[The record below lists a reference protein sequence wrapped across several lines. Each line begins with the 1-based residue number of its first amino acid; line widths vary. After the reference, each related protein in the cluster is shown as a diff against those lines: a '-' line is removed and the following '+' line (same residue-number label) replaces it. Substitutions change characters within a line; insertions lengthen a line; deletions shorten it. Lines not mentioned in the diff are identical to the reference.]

1 MSLSKLRKPLS
12 LASSRSPKTKR
23 AHRTLDVDESLSVV
37 EVSPAKGAPINNT
50 PTAWRKNSD
59 HQRFRKLDSP
69 KEAKI
74 KHSSDGFER
83 EEARIGVLGRRRRM
97 DSIDH
102 NIGSLELTQSR
113 APAKKVE
120 GPTWARGQKKNQ
132 VSTVTKSWNKT
143 QHFANSIFQI
153 DLEENVEPVQSKQSK
168 PDGQGPR
175 GLCKRRI
182 GELISDDD
190 DDDDEVEL
198 MNLAVPSVATE
209 RHSTPSGADIGTVTT
224 LHAKHGK
231 RFPHI
236 SDTDEPVV
244 LLASPGDNEHEATY
258 ISDGDEPVIL
268 LGPPGESEN
277 DAALATIPRTDTPEY
292 GEHVEEA
299 VGQLPPK
306 EWMLNVRDYDKDAL
320 ALRPDSREWTREVE
334 IADTSPRK

>member
-37 EVSPAKGAPINNT
+37 EVSPAKGAPFNNT

-59 HQRFRKLDSP
+59 HHRFRELDSP

-83 EEARIGVLGRRRRM
+83 EEARIGVLGRRRRV

-102 NIGSLELTQSR
+102 NIGSLELTQS

-132 VSTVTKSWNKT
+132 VSTVTKSWNNT
-143 QHFANSIFQI
+143 QHFAHSIFQI
-153 DLEENVEPVQSKQSK
+153 DFEENVEPVQSKHSNPDSQS
-168 PDGQGPR
+168 PR
-175 GLCKRRI
+175 VLCKRRI

-231 RFPHI
+231 RCPHI

-244 LLASPGDNEHEATY
+244 LLASPGDNEYEATY

-268 LGPPGESEN
+268 LV
-277 DAALATIPRTDTPEY
+277 PRTDTLEY
-292 GEHVEEA
+292 GEHIEEA